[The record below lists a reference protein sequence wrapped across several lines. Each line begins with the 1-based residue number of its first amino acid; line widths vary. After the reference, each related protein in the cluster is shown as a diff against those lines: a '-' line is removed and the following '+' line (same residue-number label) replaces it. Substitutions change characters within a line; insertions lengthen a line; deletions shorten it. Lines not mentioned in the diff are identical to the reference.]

1 MTDSL
6 HSDKPGDQAARIREE
21 GYLDSESR
29 LEGSSAREN
38 LMLWIG
44 ILGPAIIW
52 LIQFQAN
59 YTLVSWVC
67 ATHHLW
73 LLHAIAIV
81 FLALCAW
88 AGLDAWSRWPGA
100 HAEHESAGA
109 GRRRFM
115 AAVGVMSGAIFVLLI
130 TAQEIANFLIH
141 PCVE

>member
-1 MTDSL
+1 MSESL
-6 HSDKPGDQAARIREE
+6 HSDKPGDEAARMRSE

-29 LEGSSAREN
+29 IEESSAREN
-38 LMLWIG
+38 LILWIG

-73 LLHAIAIV
+73 LLHTIAIV
-81 FLALCAW
+81 FLALCAL
-88 AGLDAWSRWPGA
+88 AGLSAWMHWPGA
-100 HAEHESAGA
+100 RSEHESAGA

-115 AAVGVMSGAIFVLLI
+115 AAVGVMSGALFFLLI
-130 TAQEIANFLIH
+130 SAQEIANFVIH